1 MRQTVIGL
9 FNKSADAQQAVQRLL
24 SNGFT
29 NDNVDISLGTTSDTT
44 GSTIGNTNS
53 TTGNTNFN
61 LDDDDRDE
69 HESGISRFFKNLF
82 GDDDDTDVNRYSK
95 ASRGKSI
102 VTVHA
107 MSDEEARRASDI
119 LDDAGAVD
127 VDEDDNAYSYGTTGA
142 APVGAF
148 NDNTGTTIGTGTGL
162 AADTTTGTTIGTTT
176 GTGFTGTT
184 DRDITDTND
193 SDITDKTIP
202 IIEENIEVGKRT
214 VQTGGVRVRSRIVE
228 KPVEED
234 LRLRTERVYVQRNP
248 VDRPASEA
256 DFTTFKEGEM
266 HVTEHAEVPVVNKE
280 ARVVEEVSL
289 GKDVDE
295 RTETV
300 RDTVR
305 KTEVDIDNLDDKSSS
320 DTTWRNNS

>member
-9 FNKSADAQQAVQRLL
+9 FNKSSDAQQAVQRLL

-29 NDNVDISLGTTSDTT
+29 NDNVDISLSTAGNTTGTT
-44 GSTIGNTNS
+44 
-53 TTGNTNFN
+53 NFD
-61 LDDDDRDE
+61 LDNDKRSYDHDE

-82 GDDDDTDVNRYSK
+82 GDDDNDADRYSK

-107 MSDEEARRASDI
+107 MSDDEASRASDI

-127 VDEDDNAYSYGTTGA
+127 VDENANDYNYGTTGA

-148 NDNTGTTIGTGTGL
+148 NE
-162 AADTTTGTTIGTTT
+162 TTGTTVTPGLGADTTLGTTST
-176 GTGFTGTT
+176 SDMDITSDRGTT
-184 DRDITDTND
+184 YTGDRDLTSDRDITD
-193 SDITDKTIP
+193 KKIP

-214 VQTGGVRVRSRIVE
+214 VQTGGVRLRSRIVE
-228 KPVEED
+228 KPVEEE
-234 LRLRTERVYVQRNP
+234 LRLRTERVYVERNP
-248 VDRPASEA
+248 VDRPASES
-256 DFTTFKEGEM
+256 DFTAFREGEVE
-266 HVTEHAEVPVVNKE
+266 VTEHAEVPVVNKE

-289 GKDVDE
+289 GKDVDQ

-305 KTEVDIDNLDDKSSS
+305 KTEVDVDNLENKSSS
-320 DTTWRNNS
+320 DTSWRNNS

>member
-29 NDNVDISLGTTSDTT
+29 NDNVDISLGTTSGAT
-44 GSTIGNTNS
+44 GSTD
-53 TTGNTNFN
+53 FK
-61 LDDDDRDE
+61 LDKDDRDE

-82 GDDDDTDVNRYSK
+82 GDDDDSDVNKYSR

-107 MSDEEARRASDI
+107 TSDEEARQASDI
-119 LDDAGAVD
+119 LDDSGAVD
-127 VDEDDNAYSYGTTGA
+127 VDEDANEYDYRTTGA

-148 NDNTGTTIGTGTGL
+148 NE
-162 AADTTTGTTIGTTT
+162 TTGTTITPDLMTDTTT
-176 GTGFTGTT
+176 DTTGSTYAGTT
-184 DRDITDTND
+184 DFTNSDIRNTSDRDIRDRDISDND
-193 SDITDKTIP
+193 LTDKTIP
-202 IIEENIEVGKRT
+202 VIEENIEVGKKT

-228 KPVEED
+228 KPVEEE
-234 LRLRTERVYVQRNP
+234 LRLRTERVYVERNP
-248 VDRPASEA
+248 VDRPASDS
-256 DFTTFKEGEM
+256 DFTSFKEGEVE
-266 HVTEHAEVPVVNKE
+266 VTEHAEVPVVNKE

-305 KTEVDIDNLDDKSSS
+305 KTEVDIDNLENKSGS

>member
-29 NDNVDISLGTTSDTT
+29 NDNVDISLGTTSGNT
-44 GSTIGNTNS
+44 GS
-53 TTGNTNFN
+53 TNFN
-61 LDDDDRDE
+61 LDDDDREE

-82 GDDDDTDVNRYSK
+82 GDDDDEDVNKYSK

-119 LDDAGAVD
+119 LDDSGAAD
-127 VDEDDNAYSYGTTGA
+127 VDEDANEYDYRTTGTGA

-148 NDNTGTTIGTGTGL
+148 NE
-162 AADTTTGTTIGTTT
+162 TTGTSITPDLTTGSTTGSTT
-176 GTGFTGTT
+176 GTDYTDTTSSTNRDFTGTSDRDIR
-184 DRDITDTND
+184 DRDITD
-193 SDITDKTIP
+193 KKIP
-202 IIEENIEVGKRT
+202 IIEENIEVGKRA

-248 VDRPASEA
+248 VDRPASDA
-256 DFTTFKEGEM
+256 DFTSFKEGEIELK
-266 HVTEHAEVPVVNKE
+266 EHAEVPVVNKE
-280 ARVVEEVSL
+280 ARVVEEISL

-305 KTEVDIDNLDDKSSS
+305 KTEVDVDDLEKRKGS
-320 DTTWRNNS
+320 DTTWRDNS